1 MAGEDINISKNV
13 TLRKHEYTLEVIAV
27 DPNTNAVIN
36 SCVSGTNVKFVVKAY
51 LDRNQINDCQVTWST
66 WNGKFNIYGNT
77 ATYTIGNSEKSI
89 SFQVQVTGNNKTQC
103 AEVRFDENGVTI
115 VNRW

>member
-1 MAGEDINISKNV
+1 M
-13 TLRKHEYTLEVIAV
+13 
-27 DPNTNAVIN
+27 
-36 SCVSGTNVKFVVKAY
+36 VKFVVKAY